1 MSAGLSLS
9 FLTSSE
15 KMDVIMLGHEL
26 LAQDENTEEAGDTGR
41 RGGDGMGR
49 RLSASSL
56 LSMEPIDP
64 DDQNLHVVV
73 GERIVA
79 QRRFSS
85 GGSCSDDEGVEVLL
99 ATEVKKVVSNCCKP
113 APKLL
118 PKPRKRASMPNSS
131 PPKAS
136 MKPPLPRINSG
147 GEGEDDVPAGAA
159 NHGSVVP
166 PAVAKELERRP
177 SSESLPRA
185 ADVSTMGDSLFNHS
199 STAPPIVEYGSI
211 VAGYASG
218 RTQVHSLP
226 APTFVATTGLLSDLA
241 LNTVEAKATGSGAAE
256 EGVPPENGRTVKK
269 DEAAEEVAAEG
280 SRTERR
286 RSNKNCGDLPPPQV
300 LVAQPVGARR

>member
-56 LSMEPIDP
+56 LSAVEPIDP

-73 GERIVA
+73 GGRIVA

-136 MKPPLPRINSG
+136 MKPPLPRINSV

-159 NHGSVVP
+159 NHGAVVP

-199 STAPPIVEYGSI
+199 STAPPIVDYGSI
-211 VAGYASG
+211 VADYASG
-218 RTQVHSLP
+218 RTQVQSLP

-241 LNTVEAKATGSGAAE
+241 LN
-256 EGVPPENGRTVKK
+256 NR
-269 DEAAEEVAAEG
+269 DQHNEAAEEVASEG
-280 SRTERR
+280 GGKERR
-286 RSNKNCGDLPPPQV
+286 RSNRNCGSDLPPPQV